1 MKPTKLLLVDDDD
14 TLRRVLT
21 KEMQQ
26 LGFDVVALGD
36 ARDIEA
42 RVERE
47 QPDVVLL
54 DLKLPGV
61 DGHQAL
67 ASIRRTDQELPVVVL
82 TGHGSVE
89 DAVAAMRAGAY
100 DFLQKPTRT
109 ALLEQTLRRAC
120 ERRALGQENERL
132 RRITGAAGAPKLL
145 GESPVMQDLRAQ
157 VDRVGRGEGSVLV
170 LGENGCG
177 KELVARAVHASSS
190 RCGQNFVVVNCSAIP
205 DDLVHSEL
213 FGHVRGSFTGAD
225 RPRVGLFEAA
235 HGGTLFLD
243 EIGDLP
249 LESQP
254 ALLRATQFGEVRPVG
269 SETTRTVDVRVIA
282 ATNRDLHGMIQTGS
296 FREDLY
302 YRLATLEIV
311 VPPLRARSGD
321 VPMLAQAFLRQASAR
336 RGREVRFSDAA
347 LSALTR
353 HNWPG
358 NVREL
363 ENAVTRLV
371 VMTDGESIEV
381 DAVEK
386 YVLTTARPFVG
397 ELPTLDVAELEQL
410 AIDAAM
416 KRYDGDKRRAAEA
429 MGISL
434 KTLYNKLNARE
445 HTA

>member
-1 MKPTKLLLVDDDD
+1 VRPTKVLLVDDDD

-21 KEMQQ
+21 RELQQ
-26 LGFDVVALGD
+26 LGFEVTPLAD
-36 ARDIEA
+36 AQDIVA
-42 RVERE
+42 RVARE
-47 QPDVVLL
+47 QPEVVLL

-61 DGHQAL
+61 DGHAAL
-67 ASIRRTDQELPVVVL
+67 AAIHGADPELPVVVL

-89 DAVAAMRAGAY
+89 DAVRAMRAGAY

-120 ERRALGQENERL
+120 ERRSLGKENERL
-132 RRITGAAGAPKLL
+132 RRIASGSSAPKLL
-145 GESPVMQDLRAQ
+145 GDSPAMQDLRNQ
-157 VDRVGRGEGSVLV
+157 VGRVGPSEGSVLI
-170 LGENGCG
+170 LGESGCG
-177 KELVARAVHASSS
+177 KELVARAVHAASP
-190 RCGQNFVVVNCSAIP
+190 RRDQNFVVVNCSAIP

-249 LESQP
+249 LDSQP

-269 SETTRTVDVRVIA
+269 SDSTRTVDVRVIA
-282 ATNRDLHGMIQTGS
+282 ATNRDLHAMIAAGS

-302 YRLATLEIV
+302 YRLATLEIR
-311 VPPLRARSGD
+311 VPPLRARAGD
-321 VPMLAQAFLRQASAR
+321 VPLLAEAFLRQACAR
-336 RGREVRFSDAA
+336 SGRSLLFSDAA
-347 LSALTR
+347 TAALAR

-363 ENAVTRLV
+363 ENAITRLS
-371 VMTDGESIEV
+371 VMTDGDTI
-381 DAVEK
+381 DAAAIDK
-386 YVLTTARPFVG
+386 YVLATARPLASD
-397 ELPTLDVAELEQL
+397 LPTLNIVDLEQL
-410 AIDAAM
+410 AIDAAL
-416 KRYDGDKRRAAEA
+416 KRHDGDKRKAAEA
-429 MGISL
+429 VGISL

-445 HTA
+445 PSA